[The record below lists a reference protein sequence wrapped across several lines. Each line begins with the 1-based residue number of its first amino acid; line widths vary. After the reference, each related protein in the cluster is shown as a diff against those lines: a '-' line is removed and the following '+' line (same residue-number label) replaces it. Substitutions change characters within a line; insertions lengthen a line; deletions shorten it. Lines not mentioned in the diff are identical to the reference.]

1 MKLTGKQS
9 ADRGEHELIRQ
20 TVVVLFEEGM
30 HIRPAND
37 LVQIK
42 AQFQSDIQF
51 ERDDETAD
59 GKSVMEIMLLGAE
72 QGHEIQ
78 VTVEGEDEQA
88 AMDAITAFFNTKDG
102 QS

>member
-1 MKLTGKQS
+1 MM
-9 ADRGEHELIRQ
+9 IRQ
-20 TVVVLFEEGM
+20 TVTVLFEEGM

-37 LVQIK
+37 LVQIT

-59 GKSVMEIMLLGAE
+59 GKSVMEIMMLGAE
-72 QGHEIQ
+72 QGHELQ

-88 AMDAITAFFNTKDG
+88 AMDAVTAFFNGKDG